1 MYYFY
6 MVQSLRK
13 VNQIYTGST
22 NNLKIRIDQHNKG
35 KVQSTRPYLPWRL
48 VYYEAFLSEKDAR
61 IREQKFKKHGKGNI
75 ELKKRLK
82 YSLFIKKDEN
92 EKK

>member
-1 MYYFY
+1 